1 MQELR
6 FVLIIVGALAIA
18 ALLFHGLW
26 TSKKEGKS
34 KFGDKPL
41 GRIDVEREEDEVT
54 TSRAFAPED
63 DYEIIRK
70 DRKEPDFGLNES
82 PEVDPLIAG
91 YETPVVEE
99 PVVQVDEREV
109 DDVPAFSA
117 VKDEAPQHDVV
128 EGASVEPPQ
137 AAVAQEPAED
147 EMQVIV
153 LNVHCAGNEPFV
165 GTKLFDSLQ
174 QNGLLYGEMDI
185 FHRHS
190 DLSGTGKVLFS
201 VANMMHPGTLKHDD
215 PADFTTKGISFF
227 MTLPCFGEPDQNFK
241 MMLRTAQQVADDL
254 GANVLDD
261 ARNLMT
267 PDRLA
272 AYRKQITDFR
282 AKKAHA

>member
-91 YETPVVEE
+91 YETPVAEE

-128 EGASVEPPQ
+128 EEACVEPPQ